1 MRSEKVLYV
10 LLTIFFGWKSSP
22 GTKYA
27 IKLWW
32 KIGGY
37 EYYNEQRL
45 KPSLEL
51 NSSAP
56 NKIYDVNIIKFSQ
69 YLWLQDAQ
77 ISDVIMQF
85 MKYAWYT
92 NTNSIQRLNEKCE
105 ERMTQDR
112 RQDDAACT
120 KNVCHDKK
128 HSCGLNVLE
137 KF

>member
-1 MRSEKVLYV
+1 
-10 LLTIFFGWKSSP
+10 
-22 GTKYA
+22 
-27 IKLWW
+27 
-32 KIGGY
+32 
-37 EYYNEQRL
+37 
-45 KPSLEL
+45 
-51 NSSAP
+51 
-56 NKIYDVNIIKFSQ
+56 
-69 YLWLQDAQ
+69 
-77 ISDVIMQF
+77 MQF

-128 HSCGLNVLE
+128 HSCGLYVLE